1 MNGPFQGGAVPA
13 KVAVVV
19 VSFNTREDLLRC
31 LGSLGVVT
39 TPLEVVVVDNASA
52 DGSADAVRRAFP
64 RAEVIT
70 SDANEGY
77 AKANNRG
84 WRATSAPFVLFLNSD
99 AEVPAGTVETLLEML
114 EKRPSVGIVGPR
126 TVGTDG
132 TLQVSSGP
140 DLTPLAEW
148 HQRRLVRGV
157 ETKDPAAL
165 AAAAERTST
174 EHEPVWVSGSC
185 LLTRRA
191 HIEAVGGFDEAF
203 FLYEEDVDLCV
214 RVGRLGYRV
223 LFVPSAKVLH
233 HKGRS
238 MARVPDLARFE
249 YHRSHLLYYRKHR
262 GRVIVTFLRAYLAVL
277 GLRAAWAGVATR
289 PGSPSPARDRW
300 ALLRLALGRE

>member
-1 MNGPFQGGAVPA
+1 LSGPFQGGKAPA

-31 LGSLGVVT
+31 LASLGLVE
-39 TPLEVVVVDNASA
+39 TPLEVVVVDNASD
-52 DGSADAVRRAFP
+52 DGSADGVRRAFP
-64 RAEVIT
+64 RAEVLVNA
-70 SDANEGY
+70 ANEGY

-84 WRATSAPFVLFLNSD
+84 WRATSAPFVLLLNSD
-99 AEVPAGTVETLLEML
+99 AEVRAGAIETLLEVL
-114 EKRPSVGIVGPR
+114 ETRPSVGIVGPR
-126 TVGTDG
+126 TVGSDG
-132 TLQVSSGP
+132 VLQVSTGS

-148 HQRRLVRGV
+148 RQRRLVRGV
-157 ETKDPAAL
+157 LARDPAAL
-165 AAAAERTST
+165 ARAAERHSA
-174 EHEPVWVSGSC
+174 EYEPVWVSGSC

-191 HIEAVGGFDEAF
+191 HLEAVGGFDEAF

-223 LFVPSAKVLH
+223 LFTPAAEVLH

-238 MARVPDLARFE
+238 MTRLPDRARLE

-262 GRVIVTFLRAYLAVL
+262 GPLLVVLLRAYLTVL
-277 GLRAAWAGVATR
+277 GLREALLSPRREAG
-289 PGSPSPARDRW
+289 PPRDRR